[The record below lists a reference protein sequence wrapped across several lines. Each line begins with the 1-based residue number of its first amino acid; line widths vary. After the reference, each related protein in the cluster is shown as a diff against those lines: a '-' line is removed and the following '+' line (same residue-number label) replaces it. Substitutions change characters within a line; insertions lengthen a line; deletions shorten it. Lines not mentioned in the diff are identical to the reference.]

1 MCEEKLDELD
11 SLAKQINPSLDN
23 NDKQTL
29 KEKLDNLHQRFKQV
43 SDAAKTKDQDLRDG
57 AQQWRDYQ
65 VVYTNKCIVEDLTD
79 KPKMSRSTQANNDC
93 VLLIS
98 KFLTFTLTGGYHSI
112 G

>member
-1 MCEEKLDELD
+1 MCDEKLDDLD

-43 SDAAKTKDQDLRDG
+43 SDSAKTKEQDLRDG

-65 VVYTNKCIVEDLTD
+65 VLCSE
-79 KPKMSRSTQANNDC
+79 
-93 VLLIS
+93 
-98 KFLTFTLTGGYHSI
+98 
-112 G
+112 